1 MDKRILCILILVM
14 AASLANAGGIGRNET
29 RAGLMVTAIHHTT
42 YIGGCFELGLG
53 RRVALGGD
61 VNLWL
66 EGNGGMVLSPH
77 LAYYFPLR
85 VSRLELVAGAGP
97 SLAFGFQGG
106 SAFRVKIFGGARYWL
121 SRKTAF
127 FSRLVAEFG
136 DGDDLGGTLGIE
148 WRL

>member
-1 MDKRILCILILVM
+1 MDKKILGILVLLL
-14 AASLANAGGIGRNET
+14 AASVVNAGGIGRNET
-29 RAGLMVTAIHHTT
+29 RAGLMLTAIHHTT
-42 YIGGCFELGLG
+42 YIGGCFEMGVG

-61 VNLWL
+61 VSVWL

-77 LAYYFPLR
+77 LAYHFPLR
-85 VSRLELVAGAGP
+85 VSRLELFAGAGP

-106 SAFRVKIFGGARYWL
+106 SAFRVKLFAGARYWFN
-121 SRKTAF
+121 RKTALF
-127 FSRLVAEFG
+127 TRLVAEFG